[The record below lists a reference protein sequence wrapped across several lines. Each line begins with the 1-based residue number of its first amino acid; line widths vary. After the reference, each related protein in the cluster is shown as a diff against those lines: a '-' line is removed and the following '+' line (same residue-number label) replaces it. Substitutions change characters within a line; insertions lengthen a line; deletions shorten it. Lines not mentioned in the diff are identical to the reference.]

1 MKLSEAVAQVSPDEN
16 IEAAFIRLYADQPQ
30 PEQFRNWFRVVNH
43 IPQELIGKI
52 QEHSALTPEQAFRK
66 CFPDYVDIGQFHT
79 AVLEARN
86 LQR

>member
-1 MKLSEAVAQVSPDEN
+1 MKLSEAVEQVVPDEN
-16 IEAAFIRLYADQPQ
+16 IEAAFIRLYGNQPQ
-30 PEQFRNWFRVVNH
+30 PEQFRIWFRVVNH
-43 IPQELIGKI
+43 IPQDLIDKI
-52 QEHSALTPEQAFRK
+52 QEHGALSPEAAFRQ